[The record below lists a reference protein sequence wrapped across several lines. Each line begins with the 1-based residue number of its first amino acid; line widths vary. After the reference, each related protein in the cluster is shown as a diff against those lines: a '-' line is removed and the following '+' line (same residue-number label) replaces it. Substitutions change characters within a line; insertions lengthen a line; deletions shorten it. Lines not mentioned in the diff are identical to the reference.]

1 MMAVRREIAPLFLL
15 SNTSPHNNTLL
26 PHRADG
32 ESVRACMAL
41 PSVSMVVSFL
51 VAFSLNLFFTNH

>member
-15 SNTSPHNNTLL
+15 SNTSPHNNPPL

-32 ESVRACMAL
+32 ESVRACTAM

-51 VAFSLNLFFTNH
+51 VAFSLNRLF